1 MRMMRKELVVAI
13 FAILITTIFTAN
25 TTQAVDPNVSVQPHL
40 VQDETVKP
48 LNPPLPYHP
57 TTHQFNA
64 PVTSPASAY
73 DSNQLTYSS
82 TNISQQPYPSVYSR
96 PSSYFTNGTGLFFA
110 NAYDLNNGTY
120 ATLDIVKTK
129 VGGNYYPYLK
139 EFNVTGVNT
148 TLVTTI
154 SSIDIHIK
162 YNVTLQVWNETNSKV
177 WYGFMLYVGT
187 KKTVLQPLTETQ
199 LNVSG
204 PGERG
209 YVIGNWTA
217 VDEPNDGLWSKA
229 DLSSIK
235 IAIQTRPNRTEDVG
249 AFRAFEVWA
258 RVFSPVVKYFQVRT
272 FSPTGISGYSYLN
285 LNINCSIVIGGC
297 AYKILVSVG
306 SKNTTVQNWDD
317 VPKIEPKV
325 ITWERVTEPNDGWW
339 DQTDL
344 SNLRIIIETQ
354 IIKSINIGEF
364 QTYEAWVTIN
374 PPTLNLY
381 PSNHETYLGATVTN
395 PTRAYDKNQSSYA
408 SISLPATFGA
418 YFAVKQFNTTSPSE
432 YASVD
437 IQMRYTVTTSGG
449 GQYKISAYVGGYGVD
464 LQSPLYANQTEPT
477 TVVWHGVCEPNDA
490 VWSQADLS
498 NLQVRVETA
507 STSGTCTFQEYETWL
522 TFPKDDL
529 TVRVYVTG
537 ILPTKTLIGWTINL
551 TFNKDVLKLVNVRDG
566 PFLRQGGYLTNFAG
580 FTPGNGWVYSSSALD
595 DLYGQEAYGSGALAT
610 VTFKSIAKGNSMFNY
625 TYTALRWFDPILQ
638 MPRGITHTRSPGW
651 FQYLAG
657 DVNGDVKVDVYDLHQ
672 LGEAYG
678 TSSGNPSYDAD
689 ADQDKDGDVDG
700 VDLTTVSD
708 HYGDT

>member
-1 MRMMRKELVVAI
+1 MMRKELVVAI
-13 FAILITTIFTAN
+13 FAMLIITLFTAN
-25 TTQAVDPNVSVQPHL
+25 TTQAVEPNVSVQPYL

-48 LNPPLPYHP
+48 LDPPMPSHP
-57 TTHQFNA
+57 TTHQFTA

-73 DSNQLTYSS
+73 DNNQLTYSS
-82 TNISQQPYPSVYSR
+82 TNITQQPYPSVYAD
-96 PSSYFTNGTGLFFA
+96 PSSSVTNGTGLDFG
-110 NAYDLNNGTY
+110 NAYDLNNATY

-129 VGGNYYPYLK
+129 VGGNYFPYLK

-154 SSIDIHIK
+154 SSINIHIK
-162 YNVTLQVWNETNSKV
+162 YNVDLTVWNETALKV

-187 KKTVLQPLTETQ
+187 KKTVLQPLTEIQ
-199 LNVSG
+199 LNVTT
-204 PGERG
+204 R
-209 YVIGNWTA
+209 IGNWTA
-217 VDEPNDGLWSKA
+217 VREPNDGIWSPA
-229 DLSSIK
+229 DFANIK
-235 IAIQTRPNRTEDVG
+235 VGIQTRPNRTEDVG
-249 AFRAFEVWA
+249 TFRAFEVWA
-258 RVFSPVVKYFQVRT
+258 RVYSPVVKYFEVRT
-272 FSPTGISGYSYLN
+272 FSPTGMSGYSYLN
-285 LNINCSIVIGGC
+285 VNINCSIVIGGC
-297 AYKILVSVG
+297 AYRIIASVG
-306 SKNTTVQNWDD
+306 SKNTTLQNWDD
-317 VPKIEPKV
+317 VPQMEPEV
-325 ITWERVTEPNDGWW
+325 ITWEKVTEPNNGWW
-339 DQTDL
+339 DPTDL

-354 IIKSINIGEF
+354 IIKSMNNGEF
-364 QTYEAWVTIN
+364 RTYEAWVTIN

-381 PSNHETYLGATVTN
+381 PSNHETGLGATVTN

-408 SISLPATFGA
+408 SISLPVTFGA

-464 LQSPLYANQTEPT
+464 LQSPSYASQTEPT

-498 NLQVRVETA
+498 LLQVRVETA
-507 STSGTCTFQEYETWL
+507 STSGTCSFQEYETWL

-537 ILPTKTLIGWTINL
+537 ILETKQLYGWTFNL
-551 TFNKDVLKLVNVRDG
+551 TFNEDVLQLVNVADG
-566 PFLRQGGYLTNFAG
+566 PFLRHVGFTNFPPIAQGAG
-580 FTPGNGWVYSSSALD
+580 SVMATSALD
-595 DLYGQEAYGSGALAT
+595 DIYGLGAYGSGALAT
-610 VTFKSIAKGNSMFNY
+610 VTFKSIAKGNSMLNFS
-625 TYTALRWFDPILQ
+625 TTQLRTIDPITYL
-638 MPRGITHTRSPGW
+638 PKGITHTRSPGW